1 MTIVVILVFFTLAL
15 LGMPLAFALGLA
27 SLGGLLA
34 GGIELSVLPQRMMH
48 AVDSFPLMAIPLF
61 MLAGELMVRA
71 GIMKRMIHFAN
82 ALVGR
87 VHGGLAH
94 VAIVAGMMLAAVS
107 GAAVASAS
115 ALGSTLVPAMRKTYD
130 DGYSSAVVASA
141 ANLGAIIPPSNAMI
155 VYALMAGS
163 AVSVGGLFMAGVVP
177 GILLT
182 LGFMTVASVLSV
194 KRGFKLTGDAFSFR
208 TAAIEAWRAL
218 PVLAMPVVVVGGIV
232 GGVFTPTEGA
242 GIAVAYAVIVG
253 FCVTRELKISDL
265 APALFQAAIGA
276 AMVGALIAFAAG
288 VTFLFT
294 IDMVPAAMAEFL
306 QGVSDNPTVFLVL
319 VMSLLIVVGMFIES
333 NAAYI
338 MLVPLFAPVAGTF
351 GIDPLLFGFLF
362 VFNLVI
368 GMMTPPVGVVLFV
381 MSGITRV
388 KMAALI
394 RNVWPYVAVQYAVL
408 ILCLIFPGIV
418 TWLPRA
424 LVPTLMY
431 GTVCTNGGKSVTA
444 DGRWAWEFWSA
455 KK

>member
-1 MTIVVILVFFTLAL
+1 MTLVAVSVFFVLAL

-27 SLGGLLA
+27 SLGGLIA
-34 GGIELSVLPQRMMH
+34 ADIELSVLPQRMMH

-61 MLAGELMVRA
+61 MLAGELMVRG
-71 GIMKRMIHFAN
+71 GIIDRLISFSN
-82 ALVGR
+82 AIVGR
-87 VHGGLAH
+87 LHGGLAH

-115 ALGSTLVPAMRKTYD
+115 ALGSSLVPAMRKTYD

-163 AVSVGGLFMAGVVP
+163 TVSVGGLFMAGIVP
-177 GILLT
+177 GLLLT
-182 LGFMTVASVLSV
+182 VLFMAVASLMSV
-194 KRGFKLTGDAFSFR
+194 RKGFKLTGEPFALR
-208 TAAIEAWRAL
+208 RALIETWRAM
-218 PVLAMPVVVVGGIV
+218 PVLAMPFVVVGGIV
-232 GGVFTPTEGA
+232 GGVFTATEGA
-242 GIAVAYAVIVG
+242 GIAVAYALLVG
-253 FCVTRELKISDL
+253 FFVTRKLRVDDIF
-265 APALFQAAIGA
+265 PALFNAAVGA

-294 IDMVPAAMAEFL
+294 IDMVPSRMAEFIKAL
-306 QGVSDNPTVFLVL
+306 TSNPTLFLVL
-319 VMSLLIVVGMFIES
+319 VMSMLIVVGMFIES

-338 MLVPLFAPVAGTF
+338 MLVPIFAPVAVSF

-362 VFNLVI
+362 VFNLII

-388 KMAALI
+388 SMGNLI
-394 RNVWPYVAVQYAVL
+394 RNVWPFVAVQYLVL
-408 ILCLIFPGIV
+408 VLCVLFPGIV

-424 LVPTLMY
+424 LGY
-431 GTVCTNGGKSVTA
+431 
-444 DGRWAWEFWSA
+444 
-455 KK
+455 

>member
-1 MTIVVILVFFTLAL
+1 MTLIVLIIFFVFAL
-15 LGMPLAFALGLA
+15 IGMPLAFALGLA
-27 SLGGLLA
+27 SLGGLLV
-34 GGIELSVLPQRMMH
+34 GGIDLSVLPQRMMH

-61 MLAGELMVRA
+61 MLAGELMVRG
-71 GIMKRMIHFAN
+71 GIMQRLIDFSN
-82 ALVGR
+82 AIVGR

-163 AVSVGGLFMAGVVP
+163 TVSVGGLFMAGVIP
-177 GILLT
+177 GLLLT
-182 LGFMTVASVLSV
+182 VSFMAVASWLSWR
-194 KRGFKLTGDAFSFR
+194 KGFKLSGDPFDLR
-208 TAAIEAWRAL
+208 NAANETLRAL
-218 PVLAMPVVVVGGIV
+218 PVLAMPIVVIGGIV

-253 FCVTRELKISDL
+253 FFVTRQLSVHDL
-265 APALFQAAIGA
+265 APALFSAAVGA

-288 VTFLFT
+288 VTFIFT
-294 IDMVPAAMAEFL
+294 IDMIPAAMAQFL
-306 QGVSDNPTVFLVL
+306 KDLTQNPTVFLVL
-319 VMSLLIVVGMFIES
+319 VMSMLIVVGMFIES

-388 KMAALI
+388 SMSDLI
-394 RNVWPYVAVQYAVL
+394 RNVWPYVAVQYGVL
-408 ILCLIFPGIV
+408 VLCVLFPGIV

-424 LVPTLMY
+424 LGY
-431 GTVCTNGGKSVTA
+431 
-444 DGRWAWEFWSA
+444 
-455 KK
+455 